1 MNSHVNVFKTVLS
14 ILTEYIGAIAKKS
27 LLIFMQE
34 YRLNL
39 TLIAATTN
47 R

>member
-27 LLIFMQE
+27 LLIIMQE
-34 YRLNL
+34 YRFEFD
-39 TLIAATTN
+39 TDCGYD
-47 R
+47 